1 MAMRI
6 IAGAARGVEL
16 TAPAGLAVRPTAGRG
31 REALFSMLGGSF
43 AGCRVADLFAGSG
56 ALGLEAAS
64 RGAAAV
70 TLVERDPSH
79 CRAIRSNVE
88 AVRRC
93 GVAAEF
99 TVVEADV
106 LTPDRWCAAAA
117 GAALLFADPPY
128 DDSAA
133 DFTALFAAPE
143 FRSAFPGAELLW
155 ELPNR
160 PGAAGPFAAALGAS
174 DAEWELR
181 KAGGVTF
188 LRVKL

>member
-1 MAMRI
+1 MRI

-31 REALFSMLGGSF
+31 REALFDMLGGDF
-43 AGCRVADLFAGSG
+43 TGRRVVDLFAGSG

-70 TLVERDPSH
+70 TLVERDPQH
-79 CRAIRSNVE
+79 CRAIRNNIE

-93 GVAAEF
+93 GVAAEIA
-99 TVVEADV
+99 VIEADV

-117 GAALLFADPPY
+117 GATLLFADPPY

-133 DFTALFAAPE
+133 DFAALFAAAE

-160 PGAAGPFAAALGAS
+160 PGAAGPFAVALGTEG
-174 DAEWELR
+174 AEWEIR